1 VSAAPVV
8 LVRVARLYIAYQKF
22 QFGYILEGLVIENV
36 IEIEYITAIGYVLC
50 TFGHFV
56 VIWYIIPR
64 FGTLY
69 QENSGNPGC
78 FNPFR
83 RKLGFVE
90 KGSNESEHP

>member
-1 VSAAPVV
+1 MVCFHTQNPDLSMSNW
-8 LVRVARLYIAYQKF
+8 
-22 QFGYILEGLVIENV
+22 EGLGMKIVNV
-36 IEIEYITAIGYVLC
+36 HLEYFRPFGIFY
-50 TFGHFV
+50 GHFV